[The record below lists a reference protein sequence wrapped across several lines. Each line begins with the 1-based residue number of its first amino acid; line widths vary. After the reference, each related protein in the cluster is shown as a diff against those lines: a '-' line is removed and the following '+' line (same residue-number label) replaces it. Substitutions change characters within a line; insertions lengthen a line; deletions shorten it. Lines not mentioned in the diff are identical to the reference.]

1 MTFSSA
7 IIVLKKS
14 YCKIL
19 NYENTIKLLF
29 APVLSVVAAGLQLEI
44 KFKFKKYNRKFTRL
58 EGRKIKFC
66 KYQLYE
72 GTLIYIM

>member
-44 KFKFKKYNRKFTRL
+44 KFKFKKYNRKFIRL
-58 EGRKIKFC
+58 EGRKKSFVNTSC
-66 KYQLYE
+66 KK
-72 GTLIYIM
+72 GH